1 MNNKPEIFANANHLT
16 VAFTVFI
23 VAIGFNIKGKGMA
36 SSASI
41 LIGIVAGFIVAAALG
56 MVNYGKIESASWFAL
71 PMPLQ
76 YGIDF
81 VPGAI
86 ILM

>member
-1 MNNKPEIFANANHLT
+1 MNNKPEIFGNANHLT
-16 VAFTVFI
+16 IAFTVLI
-23 VAIGFNIKGKGMA
+23 VSIFFNIKGKGMW

-41 LIGIVAGFIVAAALG
+41 LIGMIAGYIVAMGLG
-56 MVNYGKIESASWFAL
+56 MVNYGKIASADWFAL

-81 VPGAI
+81 VQVQ
-86 ILM
+86 